1 MAQVNIVIAAHA
13 SNDPRSAE
21 AMRVA
26 PRRIVS
32 IAAEASSSALGH
44 VRVEVVD
51 ISRLGCRAEIN
62 GRLAVDD
69 FVMVRLPGLA
79 PLGARVAWG
88 KPTAAG
94 LEFASPLGAAVL
106 DHLLMLYPG
115 VRDED

>member
-1 MAQVNIVIAAHA
+1 
-13 SNDPRSAE
+13 
-21 AMRVA
+21 MRVA

-62 GRLAVDD
+62 CRLAVND
-69 FVMVRLPGLA
+69 FVMMRLPGLA

-88 KPTAAG
+88 KATAAG
-94 LEFASPLGAAVL
+94 LEFTSPLGAAVL
-106 DHLLMLYPG
+106 NHLLARYPH
-115 VRDED
+115 DEPEDAAGLAAT